1 MNQRYHS
8 SAIVTDGQEQPAFER
23 DAELYYQATTWPGA
37 RLPHAWVFDKR
48 GRQHSTLDLAG
59 HGRFTVF
66 TGLGGE
72 AWVEAA
78 RHVGEE
84 LGIDID
90 VRVIGP
96 RQAYADHAG
105 EWGRVKEI
113 SDTGCLLI
121 RPDHHVA
128 WRSFKEV
135 EDPVAELR
143 RVMKNVLA
151 K

>member
-1 MNQRYHS
+1 MNQRYRS
-8 SAIVTDGQEQPAFER
+8 SAIVTDGQEEPAFER
-23 DAELYYQATTWPGA
+23 DSELYYQATTWPGA
-37 RLPHAWVFDKR
+37 SLPHAWVFDKQ

-59 HGRFTVF
+59 HGRFTVL

-78 RHVGEE
+78 AHVAGE
-84 LGIDID
+84 LGVEID

-105 EWGRVKEI
+105 EWAIVKEI
-113 SDTGCLLI
+113 SDSGCLLI

-128 WRSFKEV
+128 WRSFELAA
-135 EDPVAELR
+135 DPAAELR
-143 RVMKNVLA
+143 RVLQTVLA